1 MAKSRKKARK
11 AAKRPAKKR
20 AVKRKAATKAKPRT
34 AAKNSRPRKAAK
46 KKLRTAKPR
55 KEASIVDVMTG
66 AVQEAGALR
75 ARLAGHNTFED

>member
-20 AVKRKAATKAKPRT
+20 TAKRKAAAKAKPRK
-34 AAKNSRPRKAAK
+34 AKARK
-46 KKLRTAKPR
+46 AKPR
-55 KEASIVDVMTG
+55 KETSIVDVMTG
-66 AVQEAGALR
+66 AVSEAGELR

>member
-20 AVKRKAATKAKPRT
+20 VAKKSVAKRKAAKRAK
-34 AAKNSRPRKAAK
+34 PRKAAK
-46 KKLRTAKPR
+46 KKLHRVKAR
-55 KEASIVDVMTG
+55 KETSIVDVMTG
-66 AVQEAGALR
+66 AAQEAGELR

>member
-20 AVKRKAATKAKPRT
+20 TAKRKAAAKAKPRKVK
-34 AAKNSRPRKAAK
+34 ARK
-46 KKLRTAKPR
+46 AKPR
-55 KEASIVDVMTG
+55 KETSIVDVMTG
-66 AVQEAGALR
+66 AVSEAGELR